1 MSNPVF
7 VAAAFSLALSSSV
20 CATAG
25 AQQPGDWARY
35 VDPKYG
41 FAAELPYGQFEPLD
55 DDGSGGLTL
64 GETGG
69 SGQISI
75 YGGDAQGLTLEG
87 FAERLSAGDEI
98 RSITYQAGG
107 DSWFVLSG
115 FYQPEAV
122 GERLIFYTKVLL
134 SSDRQTFSAF
144 EISYDAEQKARYDA
158 IVSRIEDSFTR
169 PPAG

>member
-1 MSNPVF
+1 MSKLLSGI
-7 VAAAFSLALSSSV
+7 AAVSLILVGSVPSS
-20 CATAG
+20 
-25 AQQPGDWARY
+25 AQSAAWERY
-35 VDPKYG
+35 VDPQYG
-41 FAAELPYGQFEPLD
+41 FSAELPYGVFEPLE

-64 GETGG
+64 GEVGG
-69 SGQISI
+69 TGQISI
-75 YGGDAQGLTLEG
+75 YGGDAGGLTLEG
-87 FAERLSAGDEI
+87 FAERLSAGEEV

-115 FYQPEAV
+115 YYQPDAE

-134 SSDRQTFSAF
+134 SPDRETFSAF
-144 EISYDAEQKARYDA
+144 EISYDLDEKARFDG

>member
-1 MSNPVF
+1 MSKLLSGI
-7 VAAAFSLALSSSV
+7 AAVSLILGGSVPSS
-20 CATAG
+20 
-25 AQQPGDWARY
+25 AQSAAWERY
-35 VDPKYG
+35 VDPQYG
-41 FAAELPYGQFEPLD
+41 FSAELPYGVFEPLE

-64 GETGG
+64 GEVGG
-69 SGQISI
+69 TGQISI
-75 YGGDAQGLTLEG
+75 YGGDAGGLTLEG
-87 FAERLSAGDEI
+87 FAERLSAGEEV

-115 FYQPEAV
+115 YYQPDAE

-134 SSDRQTFSAF
+134 SPDRETFSAF
-144 EISYDAEQKARYDA
+144 EISYDLDEKARFDG

>member
-1 MSNPVF
+1 MSKLLAGI
-7 VAAAFSLALSSSV
+7 AAVSLIRVGSVPSSAQSV
-20 CATAG
+20 
-25 AQQPGDWARY
+25 DWERY
-35 VDPKYG
+35 VDPQYG
-41 FAAELPYGQFEPLD
+41 FSAELPYGVFEPLE

-64 GETGG
+64 GEVGG
-69 SGQISI
+69 TGQISI
-75 YGGDAQGLTLEG
+75 YGGDAGGLTLEG
-87 FAERLSAGDEI
+87 FAERLSAGEEV

-115 FYQPEAV
+115 YYQPDAE

-134 SSDRQTFSAF
+134 SPDRETFSAF
-144 EISYDAEQKARYDA
+144 EISYDLDEKARFDG

>member
-1 MSNPVF
+1 MSKLLSGI
-7 VAAAFSLALSSSV
+7 AAVSLILVGSVPSS
-20 CATAG
+20 
-25 AQQPGDWARY
+25 AQSAAWERY
-35 VDPKYG
+35 VDPQYG
-41 FAAELPYGQFEPLD
+41 FSAELPYGVFEPLE

-64 GETGG
+64 GEVGG
-69 SGQISI
+69 TGQISI
-75 YGGDAQGLTLEG
+75 YGGDAGGLTLEG
-87 FAERLSAGDEI
+87 FAERLSAGEEV

-115 FYQPEAV
+115 YYQPDAE

-134 SSDRQTFSAF
+134 SPDRETFSAF
-144 EISYDAEQKARYDA
+144 EISYDSDEKARFDG

>member
-1 MSNPVF
+1 MSKLLSGI
-7 VAAAFSLALSSSV
+7 AAVSLILVGSVPSSAPS
-20 CATAG
+20 AA
-25 AQQPGDWARY
+25 WERY
-35 VDPKYG
+35 VDPQYG
-41 FAAELPYGQFEPLD
+41 FSAELPYGVFEPLE

-64 GETGG
+64 GEVGG
-69 SGQISI
+69 TGQISI
-75 YGGDAQGLTLEG
+75 YGGDAGGLTLEG
-87 FAERLSAGDEI
+87 FAERLSAGEEV

-115 FYQPEAV
+115 YYQPGAE

-134 SSDRQTFSAF
+134 SPDRETFSAF
-144 EISYDAEQKARYDA
+144 EISYDLDEKARFDG

>member
-1 MSNPVF
+1 MSKLLSGI
-7 VAAAFSLALSSSV
+7 AAVSLILVGSVPSSAQSV
-20 CATAG
+20 
-25 AQQPGDWARY
+25 DWERY
-35 VDPKYG
+35 VDPQYG
-41 FAAELPYGQFEPLD
+41 FSAELPYGVFEPLE

-64 GETGG
+64 GEVGG
-69 SGQISI
+69 TGQISI
-75 YGGDAQGLTLEG
+75 YGGDAGGLTLEG
-87 FAERLSAGDEI
+87 FAERLSAGEEV

-115 FYQPEAV
+115 YYQPDAE

-134 SSDRQTFSAF
+134 SPDRETFSAF
-144 EISYDAEQKARYDA
+144 EISYDLDEKARFDG

>member
-1 MSNPVF
+1 MRNHVLLAVPF
-7 VAAAFSLALSSSV
+7 ALVASVPALAQS
-20 CATAG
+20 A
-25 AQQPGDWARY
+25 DWERY
-35 VDPKYG
+35 VDPQYG
-41 FAAELPYGQFEPLD
+41 FSAELPYGMFDPLE

-64 GETGG
+64 GEVGG
-69 SGQISI
+69 TGQISI
-75 YGGDAQGLTLEG
+75 YGGEAGGLTLEG
-87 FAERLSAGDEI
+87 CAERLSAGEEV

-115 FYQPEAV
+115 YYQPNAE

-134 SSDRQTFSAF
+134 SADRETFSGF
-144 EISYDAEQKARYDA
+144 EISYDPDDTARFDG